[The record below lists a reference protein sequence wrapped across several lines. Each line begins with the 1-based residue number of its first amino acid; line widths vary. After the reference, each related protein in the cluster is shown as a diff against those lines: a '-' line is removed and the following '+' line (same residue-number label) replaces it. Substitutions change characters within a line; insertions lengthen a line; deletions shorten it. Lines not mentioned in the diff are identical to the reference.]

1 MSIATILLGL
11 SIFAQTNPGS
21 AGMILALSG
30 KATLQ
35 RGTSQTSPRLA
46 ELLQTGDRI
55 RVESGNLTFLFCPSS
70 ERIVLSAGT
79 TIELQPNAVRVV
91 GGAQPA
97 REATKCALPQVALG
111 KESLERIGAVRGRGN
126 PPISLFTGGP
136 LTTVRPVFEWASLG
150 GSPNYQVTV
159 KNSDDD
165 VVWQQQTSASKLV
178 YPASMAALPP
188 GSYSWEV
195 HARAD
200 GKVVGEQTANFEVKP
215 APELPRANAT
225 DAAAMLMEAT
235 ALENAGYFCEAAA
248 YFRELQKMDPS
259 DERIGRRLA
268 WLYWNAGLVTA
279 TSEQLQKL
287 PKQE

>member
-1 MSIATILLGL
+1 MSITTILLGL
-11 SIFAQTNPGS
+11 SIFVQTSPGS

-70 ERIVLSAGT
+70 ERIVLSTGT

-91 GGAQPA
+91 GGAQPV
-97 REATKCALPQVALG
+97 REPTKCALPQVALG

-136 LTTVRPVFEWASLG
+136 LTTVRPVFEWAPLG
-150 GSPNYQVTV
+150 GSPTYQVTV

-165 VVWQQQTSASKLV
+165 AVWQQQTSGTKLA
-178 YPASMAALPP
+178 YPAGMAALPP

-195 HARAD
+195 HAKAD

-215 APELPRANAT
+215 AHELPGGNAT

-235 ALENAGYFCEAAA
+235 ALENAGYFSEAAA

-259 DERIGRRLA
+259 DDRIGRRLA